1 MPTDQEKIAD
11 AENMHQDYLDALE
24 TVTNRLLDKDD
35 ANLGGVA
42 AAILLSAES
51 MIDYVLKAIDPLAP
65 HAEIGYDAVDK
76 SLTSMREHLDVCR
89 VMAQTKTLTGSVVY
103 RSE

>member
-1 MPTDQEKIAD
+1 MLTDREKIVD
-11 AENMHQDYLDALE
+11 AEDMHRQYLDALE
-24 TVTNRLLDKDD
+24 TVTNRLLDNDD
-35 ANLGGVA
+35 TNLGGVA

-51 MIDYVLKAIDPLAP
+51 MVEYVLKAIDPLAP
-65 HAEIGYDAVDK
+65 HAEIGYDAVDE

-89 VMAQTKTLTGSVVY
+89 LMAQTKTLTGSVVY

>member
-51 MIDYVLKAIDPLAP
+51 MIDYVLKAIDPPAP